1 MPLGLTNAPS
11 TFQSLMNDVFRPYL
25 QKFVLVFFDD
35 IVVCSKI
42 EEVHSHY
49 LGLVLQTSANHSFFA
64 NKKKCEVEQQRV
76 AHFGHVK
83 TSDGVAIDQEKVL
96 YLSLIRIRPKNLK
109 ELCCFLFLTNYY
121 SKFIQGYEDYLGG
134 QKWQPRLLRC

>member
-1 MPLGLTNAPS
+1 MVMPLGLTNAPS

-35 IVVCSKI
+35 IVVCIKI

-49 LGLVLQTSANHSFFA
+49 LGLVLQANHSLFA

-76 AHFGHVK
+76 AHLGHVK
-83 TSDGVAIDQEKVL
+83 TSDGVAINQEKVL
-96 YLSLIRIRPKNLK
+96 
-109 ELCCFLFLTNYY
+109 
-121 SKFIQGYEDYLGG
+121 
-134 QKWQPRLLRC
+134 